1 MTGDDVDLRK
11 AGEAVRVPLGE
22 AARHR
27 EEGRRVL
34 APEPPDLAE
43 GVAVRAGG
51 HGAGVEDD
59 DLRRLAG
66 TRGLVPLGLERSSD
80 PVGLD
85 LAHLAAENVD
95 GVGSPGALADA
106 LGEAK
111 LR

>member
-1 MTGDDVDLRK
+1 VTGDDVDFRT
-11 AGEAVRVPLGE
+11 AGEAVRVALGE

-34 APEPPDLAE
+34 APKPPDLPE

-59 DLRRLAG
+59 DLRRFAG
-66 TRGLVPLGLERSSD
+66 GRRLESLGLERSGD
-80 PVGLD
+80 GVGFD
-85 LAHLAAENVD
+85 LAHLAAENMY
-95 GVGSPGALADA
+95 GVGSSGAPADA
-106 LGEAK
+106 LGNGK